1 MRAIEDFKT
10 DDVSVELGNDKKTVI
25 VSDAIKVI
33 NAMSKLYMTVSV
45 N

>member
-25 VSDAIKVI
+25 VSDGVKVI

-45 N
+45 S